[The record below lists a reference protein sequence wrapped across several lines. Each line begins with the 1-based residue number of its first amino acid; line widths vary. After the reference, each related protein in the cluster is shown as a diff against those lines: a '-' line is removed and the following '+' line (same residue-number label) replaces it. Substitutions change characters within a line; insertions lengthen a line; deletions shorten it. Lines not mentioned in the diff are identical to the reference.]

1 MGAHK
6 VSGGAVAMNTQL
18 FVTVFELLHIVQAQR
33 LLMPMKVSS
42 FKHVVRSVH
51 QIFVV
56 ASL

>member
-1 MGAHK
+1 
-6 VSGGAVAMNTQL
+6 MNTQL